1 MDIKKKEELLKANLK
16 IFDELNDS
24 DINYILGYV
33 SGLANAKKNIS
44 KKVRKEWDEG
54 IRIYFVI

>member
-33 SGLANAKKNIS
+33 SGLANAKKIQQ
-44 KKVRKEWDEG
+44 KK
-54 IRIYFVI
+54 

>member
-16 IFDELNDS
+16 IFDELSDS

-33 SGLANAKKNIS
+33 SGLANAQKNTA
-44 KKVRKEWDEG
+44 KKVS
-54 IRIYFVI
+54 

>member
-33 SGLANAKKNIS
+33 SGLANAKKNTA
-44 KKVRKEWDEG
+44 KKVS
-54 IRIYFVI
+54 

>member
-44 KKVRKEWDEG
+44 KKVS
-54 IRIYFVI
+54 